1 MMPDV
6 LFKLFLMYQVMKILR
21 LTAVALEV
29 FLLILRI
36 AEILLRHFL

>member
-6 LFKLFLMYQVMKILR
+6 LFKPFLMTQMMKILR

-36 AEILLRHFL
+36 AEILLRLFL